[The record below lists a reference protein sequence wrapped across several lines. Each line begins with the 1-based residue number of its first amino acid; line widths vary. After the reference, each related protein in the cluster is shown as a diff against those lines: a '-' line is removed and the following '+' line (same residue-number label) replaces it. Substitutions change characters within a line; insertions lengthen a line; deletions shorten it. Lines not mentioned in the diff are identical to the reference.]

1 MGFRCF
7 LLWASIVGGR
17 VKKGLIYAFATYILW
32 GFLSIFWKLLSGVDA
47 YEVFSYRMLS
57 TMLTMVLYFCMT
69 GKLGKLKSEL
79 SGLVANKSELWRM
92 ILASFMISLNWLIY
106 IYAIGHNQATA
117 ASLGYYIN
125 PLFSV
130 LLAVV
135 FLKERLENYTKLSLV
150 LAVIGVG
157 ILTYQNGQLPM
168 ISILLPISFGTYGLI
183 KKNIS
188 LSSDVAMFVETFTV
202 TPFVII
208 YLLFFAKHSPSD
220 YRHIEVIY
228 LALSGII
235 TAIPLLLFAEALKR
249 APLNVVGFVQYV
261 NPTIQLAIAIFVFK
275 ETFKL
280 ENLYGF
286 VAIWLAIIVFIIGQ
300 ILMLKKSKNMV
311 K

>member
-57 TMLTMVLYFCMT
+57 TMLTMVLYFCVT